1 MTPEIA
7 KKLLPLVNVK
17 RTVDLMELYADMRI
31 AEAHKLMEQSDDLR
45 VIQMAQGAIKELRR
59 FKTLRDEGQAKA
71 EGCKKRKKGEL
82 LQGGELNMVSQN
94 TKRLV
99 ES

>member
-17 RTVDLMELYADMRI
+17 RTVDLMELYVDMRI

-59 FKTLRDEGQAKA
+59 FKTLRDE
-71 EGCKKRKKGEL
+71 
-82 LQGGELNMVSQN
+82 V
-94 TKRLV
+94 TKRA
-99 ES
+99 EDGR

>member
-1 MTPEIA
+1 MPPEIA

-17 RTVDLMELYADMRI
+17 RTVDLMEVYADARI

-59 FKTLRDEGQAKA
+59 FKTLRDE
-71 EGCKKRKKGEL
+71 
-82 LQGGELNMVSQN
+82 V
-94 TKRLV
+94 TKRA
-99 ES
+99 EDGR

>member
-1 MTPEIA
+1 MTPGIA

-59 FKTLRDEGQAKA
+59 FKTLRDE
-71 EGCKKRKKGEL
+71 
-82 LQGGELNMVSQN
+82 V
-94 TKRLV
+94 TKRA
-99 ES
+99 EDGR

>member
-17 RTVDLMELYADMRI
+17 RTVDLMEVYADARI
-31 AEAHKLMEQSDDLR
+31 AEAHKIMEQSDDLR

-59 FKTLRDEGQAKA
+59 FKTLRDE
-71 EGCKKRKKGEL
+71 
-82 LQGGELNMVSQN
+82 V
-94 TKRLV
+94 TKRAEV
-99 ES
+99 GR

>member
-59 FKTLRDEGQAKA
+59 FKTLRDE
-71 EGCKKRKKGEL
+71 
-82 LQGGELNMVSQN
+82 V
-94 TKRLV
+94 TKRA
-99 ES
+99 EEK

>member
-17 RTVDLMELYADMRI
+17 RTVDLMEVYADARI

-59 FKTLRDEGQAKA
+59 FKTLRDEVQARA
-71 EGCKKRKKGEL
+71 E
-82 LQGGELNMVSQN
+82 
-94 TKRLV
+94 
-99 ES
+99 

>member
-17 RTVDLMELYADMRI
+17 RTVDLMDVYADARI
-31 AEAHKLMEQSDDLR
+31 AEAHKIMEQSDDLR

-59 FKTLRDEGQAKA
+59 FKTLRDE
-71 EGCKKRKKGEL
+71 
-82 LQGGELNMVSQN
+82 V
-94 TKRLV
+94 TKRA
-99 ES
+99 EDGR

>member
-17 RTVDLMELYADMRI
+17 RTVDLMEVYADARI

-59 FKTLRDEGQAKA
+59 FKTLRDE
-71 EGCKKRKKGEL
+71 
-82 LQGGELNMVSQN
+82 V
-94 TKRLV
+94 TKRA
-99 ES
+99 EDGR

>member
-1 MTPEIA
+1 VTPEIA

-17 RTVDLMELYADMRI
+17 RTVDLMELYADTRI

-59 FKTLRDEGQAKA
+59 FKTLRDE
-71 EGCKKRKKGEL
+71 
-82 LQGGELNMVSQN
+82 V
-94 TKRLV
+94 TKRA
-99 ES
+99 EEK

>member
-59 FKTLRDEGQAKA
+59 FKTLRDE
-71 EGCKKRKKGEL
+71 
-82 LQGGELNMVSQN
+82 V
-94 TKRLV
+94 TKRADDGR
-99 ES
+99 

>member
-59 FKTLRDEGQAKA
+59 FKTLRNE
-71 EGCKKRKKGEL
+71 
-82 LQGGELNMVSQN
+82 V
-94 TKRLV
+94 TKRA
-99 ES
+99 EDGR

>member
-45 VIQMAQGAIKELRR
+45 VIQMTQGAIKELRR
-59 FKTLRDEGQAKA
+59 FKTLRDE
-71 EGCKKRKKGEL
+71 
-82 LQGGELNMVSQN
+82 V
-94 TKRLV
+94 TKRA
-99 ES
+99 EDGR

>member
-17 RTVDLMELYADMRI
+17 RTVDLMELYADTRI

-59 FKTLRDEGQAKA
+59 FKTLRDEVQARA
-71 EGCKKRKKGEL
+71 E
-82 LQGGELNMVSQN
+82 
-94 TKRLV
+94 
-99 ES
+99 

>member
-59 FKTLRDEGQAKA
+59 FKTLRDEVIKRA
-71 EGCKKRKKGEL
+71 EDGR
-82 LQGGELNMVSQN
+82 
-94 TKRLV
+94 
-99 ES
+99 

>member
-17 RTVDLMELYADMRI
+17 RTVDLKEVYADARI
-31 AEAHKLMEQSDDLR
+31 AEAHKIMEQSDDLR

-59 FKTLRDEGQAKA
+59 FKTLRDE
-71 EGCKKRKKGEL
+71 
-82 LQGGELNMVSQN
+82 V
-94 TKRLV
+94 TKRA
-99 ES
+99 EDGR

>member
-1 MTPEIA
+1 VTPEIA

-59 FKTLRDEGQAKA
+59 FKTLRDEVQARA
-71 EGCKKRKKGEL
+71 E
-82 LQGGELNMVSQN
+82 
-94 TKRLV
+94 
-99 ES
+99 

>member
-7 KKLLPLVNVK
+7 KKLLPLINTK

-59 FKTLRDEGQAKA
+59 FKTLRDE
-71 EGCKKRKKGEL
+71 
-82 LQGGELNMVSQN
+82 V
-94 TKRLV
+94 TKRA
-99 ES
+99 EDGR

>member
-17 RTVDLMELYADMRI
+17 RTVDLMEVYADARI
-31 AEAHKLMEQSDDLR
+31 AEAHKIMEQSDDLR

-59 FKTLRDEGQAKA
+59 FKTLRDE
-71 EGCKKRKKGEL
+71 
-82 LQGGELNMVSQN
+82 V
-94 TKRLV
+94 TKRA
-99 ES
+99 EDGR

>member
-17 RTVDLMELYADMRI
+17 RTVDLMEIYADTRI

-59 FKTLRDEGQAKA
+59 FKTLRDEVQARA
-71 EGCKKRKKGEL
+71 E
-82 LQGGELNMVSQN
+82 
-94 TKRLV
+94 
-99 ES
+99 

>member
-17 RTVDLMELYADMRI
+17 RTVDLMEVYADARI
-31 AEAHKLMEQSDDLR
+31 AEAHKIMEQSDDLR

-59 FKTLRDEGQAKA
+59 FKTLRDEVTKRA
-71 EGCKKRKKGEL
+71 EGR
-82 LQGGELNMVSQN
+82 
-94 TKRLV
+94 
-99 ES
+99 

>member
-1 MTPEIA
+1 VTPEIA

-59 FKTLRDEGQAKA
+59 FKTLRDE
-71 EGCKKRKKGEL
+71 
-82 LQGGELNMVSQN
+82 V
-94 TKRLV
+94 TKRA
-99 ES
+99 EEK

>member
-17 RTVDLMELYADMRI
+17 RTVDLMEVYADARI
-31 AEAHKLMEQSDDLR
+31 AEAHKIMEQSDDLR

-59 FKTLRDEGQAKA
+59 FKTLRDE
-71 EGCKKRKKGEL
+71 
-82 LQGGELNMVSQN
+82 V
-94 TKRLV
+94 TKRA
-99 ES
+99 EDGQ

>member
-17 RTVDLMELYADMRI
+17 RTVDLMEVYADARI
-31 AEAHKLMEQSDDLR
+31 AEAHKVMEQSDDLR

-59 FKTLRDEGQAKA
+59 FKTLRDE
-71 EGCKKRKKGEL
+71 
-82 LQGGELNMVSQN
+82 V
-94 TKRLV
+94 TKRA
-99 ES
+99 EEK

>member
-7 KKLLPLVNVK
+7 KKLLPLVNTK

-59 FKTLRDEGQAKA
+59 FKTLRDE
-71 EGCKKRKKGEL
+71 
-82 LQGGELNMVSQN
+82 V
-94 TKRLV
+94 TKRA
-99 ES
+99 EDGR

>member
-17 RTVDLMELYADMRI
+17 RTVDLMELYADTRI

-59 FKTLRDEGQAKA
+59 FKTLRDE
-71 EGCKKRKKGEL
+71 
-82 LQGGELNMVSQN
+82 V
-94 TKRLV
+94 TKRA
-99 ES
+99 EDGR

>member
-59 FKTLRDEGQAKA
+59 FKTLRDEVQAKA
-71 EGCKKRKKGEL
+71 E
-82 LQGGELNMVSQN
+82 
-94 TKRLV
+94 
-99 ES
+99 

>member
-17 RTVDLMELYADMRI
+17 RNVDLMEVYADARI
-31 AEAHKLMEQSDDLR
+31 AEAHKIMEQSDDLR

-59 FKTLRDEGQAKA
+59 FKTLRDE
-71 EGCKKRKKGEL
+71 
-82 LQGGELNMVSQN
+82 V
-94 TKRLV
+94 TKRA
-99 ES
+99 EEK